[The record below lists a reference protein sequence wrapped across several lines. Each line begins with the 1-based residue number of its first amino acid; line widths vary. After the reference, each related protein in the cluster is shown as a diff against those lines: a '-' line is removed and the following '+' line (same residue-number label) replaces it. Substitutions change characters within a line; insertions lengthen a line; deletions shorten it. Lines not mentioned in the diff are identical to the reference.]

1 MKKILIRLFITL
13 FISFIISILLY
24 MINIFIIKY
33 SNVDIATNNIL
44 DVLFTVIG
52 ILFSVGYSIII
63 GFSLRD
69 IKNEKYIN
77 RFKTN
82 LNNISITLSVYFTTS
97 IIIYMIS
104 KLEILKDFDNIYFF
118 IKIYSTLILSYI
130 ILFLTYN
137 FYIIQ
142 KTKLQIEEQITK
154 EINIK

>member
-82 LNNISITLSVYFTTS
+82 L
-97 IIIYMIS
+97 
-104 KLEILKDFDNIYFF
+104 
-118 IKIYSTLILSYI
+118 
-130 ILFLTYN
+130 
-137 FYIIQ
+137 
-142 KTKLQIEEQITK
+142 
-154 EINIK
+154 